1 LHPLF
6 LKTLGIHQ
14 MPKQITRFHDRP
26 KSQTA
31 EQWAVEVE
39 ATIDSYAMM
48 FADGDQV
55 ACDERER
62 IRNRVEILRR
72 QESECWDRIERTA
85 KQIQCIREEGYALL
99 QNALDLN
106 QKRNG

>member
-1 LHPLF
+1 
-6 LKTLGIHQ
+6 